1 MDLWSWI
8 LNLLWRVILSC
19 ICSSLSSIAALTS
32 SQSKNCR
39 LLDCKGRFLVV
50 YFDSANYNKCVT
62 KVAKAPLVVLLMLM
76 NFQTTSKNVMITYD
90 FLSIPRAN
98 FGKRFQMCFLSRK
111 VASTQRPKFR
121 GGDIT
126 CDGQ

>member
-8 LNLLWRVILSC
+8 LNLLRHVILSC
-19 ICSSLSSIAALTS
+19 ICSSLCSIAALTP

-50 YFDSANYNKCVT
+50 YFDSTNCNKCIT
-62 KVAKAPLVVLLMLM
+62 KSVKAPLVVLRMLM
-76 NFQTTSKNVMITYD
+76 NFETTSRNGMITYD
-90 FLSIPRAN
+90 FMGIPRSN
-98 FGKRFQMCFLSRK
+98 VGKRFQMCFLARK

-126 CDGQ
+126 CDGR